1 MDSSNSSPAN
11 TTSMSPGSRVTKF
24 SLRVLLLIGMLTALQ
39 LPSIL
44 STVKYTK
51 KYINGTKM
59 EEQMFHQHQYNDR
72 NYPCFPSWHSRYN
85 RTTTRNN
92 NRTALAITEVYLK
105 AAHHDLHSETF
116 YSFIHHLCSCSKQKS
131 PLWVLRADAVP
142 HFYVGPEKYIS
153 DGFKKV
159 LTEFNKTT
167 CGPIIIGKPTKIPD
181 LTITT
186 TTYGGQ
192 YTEGFP
198 NNVLKKLNHTNLIFI
213 CHETVNGVE
222 GVHAKN
228 VFWLTPRHSRYIVPT
243 FFPPTIVE
251 KSIERLHRNPNKVPI
266 FLVLGSFHSDKR
278 NVASLKAALEAHRD
292 RQFIV
297 RFLGGQSAKSDNET
311 LANFVNDSF
320 PDDSSKIQLMPNL
333 DTFTFM
339 TRVGEVNAVLP
350 LVDETNF
357 GRRYE
362 EGRKLSSS
370 VSWALGFGKK
380 MVIYKELAEVFNIQ
394 EDNVTYWHYAHSKSF
409 SDAFGDCLNELE
421 QPLTN
426 ATTSEKFED
435 VIDYYSKTKHEAG
448 LYQYGSIQQN
458 TSKANISLPSK
469 PPASGVGVATKCTF
483 CESEGGNFNQD
494 MLVPKTGGNTCGS
507 IKAMAAGHLNE
518 SDVCATIQKEEWVCC
533 PGQPLASNHHQSS
546 ANITKHQVKVDDVM
560 GDMNET

>member
-1 MDSSNSSPAN
+1 
-11 TTSMSPGSRVTKF
+11 
-24 SLRVLLLIGMLTALQ
+24 
-39 LPSIL
+39 
-44 STVKYTK
+44 
-51 KYINGTKM
+51 
-59 EEQMFHQHQYNDR
+59 
-72 NYPCFPSWHSRYN
+72 
-85 RTTTRNN
+85 
-92 NRTALAITEVYLK
+92 
-105 AAHHDLHSETF
+105 
-116 YSFIHHLCSCSKQKS
+116 
-131 PLWVLRADAVP
+131 VLRADAVP

-153 DGFKKV
+153 DGFEKV

-167 CGPIIIGKPTKIPD
+167 CGPIIIGKPTKIAD

-213 CHETVNGVE
+213 CHETANGVE
-222 GVHAKN
+222 GVHSKN

-266 FLVLGSFHSDKR
+266 FLVLGSFDSDKR

-320 PDDSSKIQLMPNL
+320 PDDPSKIQLMPNL

-394 EDNVTYWHYAHSKSF
+394 EDNASYWHYAHSKSF

-426 ATTSEKFED
+426 ATKHQATVK
-435 VIDYYSKTKHEAG
+435 SKSVTFSH
-448 LYQYGSIQQN
+448 
-458 TSKANISLPSK
+458 P
-469 PPASGVGVATKCTF
+469 VATKCTF

-494 MLVPKTGGNTCGS
+494 MTVPGTGGNTCGS

-518 SDVCATIQKEEWVCC
+518 SEICAIIQKEERVCC
-533 PGQPLASNHHQSS
+533 LGPPTPTTN
-546 ANITKHQVKVDDVM
+546 TTTHQVKISKSSADDE
-560 GDMNET
+560 NEKVNEGTIENE